1 MPRSEHTITQR
12 LSLLRPDS
20 IRNKLLVFAMLATL
34 LPSLA
39 TAWFSYLE
47 NKRSLTAKASEELQ
61 SASMQTAR
69 ELDLWAKERR
79 YDLRV
84 FASSYEVTENLDEIP
99 RENGRTLRSGRAYQR
114 LTDYLNSVSDRFADY
129 EQLLIVDPNGR
140 VVASSGE
147 PVTQV
152 ALPADWRA
160 QLRVDNFLLGTP
172 QWNAEEA
179 KPEMLIAVP
188 IGPGGGRFVG
198 AITAKVDLQTLA
210 ETLQGFAPG
219 DSGEVYVLR
228 NDGTLIV
235 SSRAK
240 AKADAGV
247 TKRSTATLPAVDQ
260 GAAPVDFTNAR
271 GERVIGS
278 LRRVPGLDWFVVAE
292 IPTAEVFRQL
302 AHLRDVTLMIVA
314 GMLLAAAG
322 MGYALGI
329 FIVRPLDRLTRG
341 AAKVA
346 AGDLDVDLPVAKGG
360 EVAYLTEVFNDM
372 VARLRSGRQEL
383 ERLSVTDPL
392 TGLNNRRRMMEVLDN
407 EVRRSRRLDHT
418 FAVLMGD
425 VDHFKQ
431 YNDEHGHPA
440 GDEVLRHV
448 ARVMSETTRDV
459 DFVARY
465 GGEEFFVLLPELN
478 ADGAAEVAER
488 IRERLAA
495 DPMLGEE
502 VTVSFGVAE
511 FPANGDTAENLIS
524 AADSVLYQ
532 AKKKGRDQVV
542 VARAAGRVKVVG
554 Q

>member
-1 MPRSEHTITQR
+1 MPRLEHAITQR
-12 LSLLRPDS
+12 ISVLRPDS
-20 IRNKLLVFAMLATL
+20 IRNKILVFAMLATL

-39 TAWFSYLE
+39 TAWFSYFE

-61 SASMQTAR
+61 SASMQSAR

-84 FASSYEVTENLDEIP
+84 FASSYEVTENLEQI
-99 RENGRTLRSGRAYQR
+99 RSENGRTLRSGRAYQR
-114 LTDYLNSVSDRFADY
+114 LTDYLNSVRERFADY
-129 EQLLIVDPNGR
+129 EQLLIVDPKGR

-147 PVTQV
+147 AVKEV

-160 QLRVDNFLLGTP
+160 QLRVDSFVLGTP
-172 QWNAEEA
+172 QSNSTQA

-210 ETLQGFAPG
+210 ETLRGFAPG
-219 DSGEVYVLR
+219 ESGAVYVLKD
-228 NDGTLIV
+228 DGTLIV
-235 SSRAK
+235 GSRTVPQSASQLIK
-240 AKADAGV
+240 PSGPG
-247 TKRSTATLPAVDQ
+247 LLAVDE
-260 GAAPVDFTNAR
+260 GAPFEFTKAG

-278 LRRVPGLDWFVVAE
+278 LRHVTGLDWLVVAE
-292 IPTAEVFRQL
+292 IPTAEVFQQL
-302 AHLRDVTLMIVA
+302 DRLRYITLLIVSA
-314 GMLLAAAG
+314 MLLAAGA

-346 AGDLDVDLPVAKGG
+346 AGDLEVDLPVAKGG
-360 EVAYLTEVFNDM
+360 EVSYLTEVFNDM
-372 VARLRSGRQEL
+372 VARLRSSRHEL

-392 TGLNNRRRMMEVLDN
+392 TGLNNRRRMMEVLDH

-418 FAVLMGD
+418 FAVLMAD

-431 YNDEHGHPA
+431 YNDQHGHPA
-440 GDEVLRHV
+440 GDEVLKRV
-448 ARVMSETTRDV
+448 ASVLNESTRDV

-465 GGEEFFVLLPELN
+465 GGEEFFVLMPEIT
-478 ADGAAEVAER
+478 ADGAADAAER
-488 IRERLAA
+488 IRATLAA
-495 DPMLGEE
+495 DPLLGDE

-511 FPANGDTAENLIS
+511 FPAHGDTAETLIS
-524 AADSVLYQ
+524 VADSVLYQ

-542 VARAAGRVKVVG
+542 VARAAGRAKVVG

>member
-1 MPRSEHTITQR
+1 
-12 LSLLRPDS
+12 
-20 IRNKLLVFAMLATL
+20 
-34 LPSLA
+34 
-39 TAWFSYLE
+39 
-47 NKRSLTAKASEELQ
+47 
-61 SASMQTAR
+61 
-69 ELDLWAKERR
+69 
-79 YDLRV
+79 
-84 FASSYEVTENLDEIP
+84 
-99 RENGRTLRSGRAYQR
+99 
-114 LTDYLNSVSDRFADY
+114 
-129 EQLLIVDPNGR
+129 
-140 VVASSGE
+140 
-147 PVTQV
+147 
-152 ALPADWRA
+152 
-160 QLRVDNFLLGTP
+160 
-172 QWNAEEA
+172 
-179 KPEMLIAVP
+179 
-188 IGPGGGRFVG
+188 
-198 AITAKVDLQTLA
+198 
-210 ETLQGFAPG
+210 
-219 DSGEVYVLR
+219 
-228 NDGTLIV
+228 
-235 SSRAK
+235 
-240 AKADAGV
+240 
-247 TKRSTATLPAVDQ
+247 
-260 GAAPVDFTNAR
+260 
-271 GERVIGS
+271 
-278 LRRVPGLDWFVVAE
+278 
-292 IPTAEVFRQL
+292 VFRQL
-302 AHLRDVTLMIVA
+302 AHLRDVTLLIVA
-314 GMLLAAAG
+314 GMLLVAAG

-346 AGDLDVDLPVAKGG
+346 AGDLEVDLPVAKGG

-372 VARLRSGRQEL
+372 VARLRSSRQEL

-425 VDHFKQ
+425 VDRFKQ
-431 YNDEHGHPA
+431 YNDDHGHPA

-448 ARVMSETTRDV
+448 ARVMSEATRDV

-511 FPANGDTAENLIS
+511 FPANGDTAETLIS

>member
-1 MPRSEHTITQR
+1 
-12 LSLLRPDS
+12 
-20 IRNKLLVFAMLATL
+20 
-34 LPSLA
+34 
-39 TAWFSYLE
+39 
-47 NKRSLTAKASEELQ
+47 
-61 SASMQTAR
+61 
-69 ELDLWAKERR
+69 
-79 YDLRV
+79 
-84 FASSYEVTENLDEIP
+84 
-99 RENGRTLRSGRAYQR
+99 
-114 LTDYLNSVSDRFADY
+114 
-129 EQLLIVDPNGR
+129 
-140 VVASSGE
+140 
-147 PVTQV
+147 
-152 ALPADWRA
+152 
-160 QLRVDNFLLGTP
+160 
-172 QWNAEEA
+172 
-179 KPEMLIAVP
+179 LIAVP

-198 AITAKVDLQTLA
+198 AITAKLDLQTLA
-210 ETLQGFAPG
+210 EALQGFAPG
-219 DSGEVYVLR
+219 DSGEVYVLKD
-228 NDGTLIV
+228 DGTLIV

-240 AKADAGV
+240 AQADAGV
-247 TKRSTATLPAVDQ
+247 TKRSTATLPAVGE
-260 GAAPVDFTNAR
+260 GAPADFTNAR
-271 GERVIGS
+271 GEQVIGS

-302 AHLRDVTLMIVA
+302 AHLRDVTLLIVA
-314 GMLLAAAG
+314 GMLLVAAG
-322 MGYALGI
+322 MGYALGV

-346 AGDLDVDLPVAKGG
+346 AGDLEVDLPVAKGG

-372 VARLRSGRQEL
+372 VARLRSSRQEL

-425 VDHFKQ
+425 VDRFKQ
-431 YNDEHGHPA
+431 YNDDHGHPA

-448 ARVMSETTRDV
+448 ARVMSEATRDV

-511 FPANGDTAENLIS
+511 FPANGDTAETLIS